1 MSKILLIAEKPK
13 QCKKLVE
20 AFEKNAKKN
29 YGYYEG
35 EKFIFTYAIGHL
47 LNIPVKE
54 FAKTIDE
61 LPYSFKVNRNNCVDE
76 YVVVDDKV
84 KQYDTIIKLLKRDDV
99 NEVVCATDFD
109 AEGET
114 IYREVIENSKI
125 QLKKQTRLE
134 IKSLTP
140 KSLNSQFIIR
150 KDISEYEGLRLRAYA
165 RAYSDWLI
173 GINSSQA
180 YFMKTKKPASIG
192 RVVTP
197 VLKLIYD
204 REKEVNNFISTPYYR
219 LYFPIEI
226 NGEIYNLENKNH
238 KFDSEDDCNEWL
250 ANYSFPVN
258 IDISKIEKKSNPP
271 KFHNLKTIQE
281 FASNKLGLSPKETL
295 SIIQALYEKGCITYP
310 RTDTSNISIET
321 AEELNSLYGNTKYN
335 DTNINEK
342 LSESSVGE
350 VGSHEGIT
358 LTGIDV
364 DLDSNTDMY
373 IIFTEIQKVFYSNFF
388 NVAKAEETKISV
400 LLGDLSYACTFNDLV
415 DKGYLE
421 IYDDKPFSNLIEEEL
436 NLTDMNVNEALVK
449 KHMTTSPKL
458 FTNATLLSKMENIH
472 VDITDD
478 ELKKV
483 SKENK
488 GLGTP
493 ATRGDII
500 DKLFDNKYIELSKKK
515 IITTKLGREIIE
527 NLSKV
532 NSPLLNVDYTSK
544 IETELSKVEENLEFE
559 SFIKA
564 TDRLCERIVTEFK
577 NSNIEE
583 YKEKENIVGVCPLC
597 KGNVVGIRSKY
608 GNYYSCNSEL
618 CDFKLQSYYTFTDT
632 DVTKLLNGKSTSTK
646 TLKNK
651 DNKQYKVKFKLNG
664 EKLEREFVNKKKG

>member
-13 QCKKLVE
+13 QCKKLIE
-20 AFEKNAKKN
+20 AFEKKAKKN

-47 LNIPVKE
+47 LNIPLKE
-54 FAKTIDE
+54 FVKSIDE
-61 LPYSFKVNRNNCVDE
+61 LPYSFKVDRNNCVDE
-76 YVVVDDKV
+76 YFVADDKV
-84 KQYDTIIKLLKRDDV
+84 KQYETIVKLLKRDDI

-114 IYREVIENSKI
+114 IYREVIEKSKI

-140 KSLNSQFIIR
+140 KSLNSQFNIR
-150 KDISEYEGLRLRAYA
+150 KDICEYEGLRLRAYA

-204 REKEVNNFISTPYYR
+204 RERAVNNFISTPYYR
-219 LYFPIEI
+219 VYFPIEI

-238 KFDSEDDCNEWL
+238 KFDSEEACNKWL

-258 IDISKIEKKSNPP
+258 VDISKIEKKSNPP

-281 FASNKLGLSPKETL
+281 FGSNKLGLSPKETL
-295 SIIQALYEKGCITYP
+295 SIIQELYEKGCITYP

-321 AEELNSLYGNTKYN
+321 AEELNNLYGNTKYN
-335 DTNINEK
+335 DTYINEK

-364 DLDSNTDMY
+364 DLNSNTNMY

-400 LLGDLSYACTFNDLV
+400 LLSDLTYACTFNDLV
-415 DKGYLE
+415 EKGYLE

-436 NLTDMNVNEALVK
+436 NLTDVNVNETLVK

-493 ATRGDII
+493 ATRGDLI

-515 IITTKLGREIIE
+515 IITTNLGREIIE

-544 IETELSKVEENLEFE
+544 IETELAKVEENLEFE

-564 TDRLCERIVTEFK
+564 TDRLCERIVNEFK

-583 YKEKENIVGVCPLC
+583 YKEEQIIMGSCPVC
-597 KGNVVGIRSKY
+597 KDNVVSKKSKY
-608 GNYYSCNSEL
+608 GNYYLCNSEL
-618 CDFKLQSYYTFTDT
+618 CDFKLQSYYGFTDT

-651 DNKQYKVKFKLNG
+651 DNKQYRAKFRLNG
-664 EKLEREFVNKKKG
+664 NKVEREFVNKKKG

>member
-1 MSKILLIAEKPK
+1 MGKILLIAEKPS
-13 QCKKLVE
+13 QCKKLVD

-29 YGYYEG
+29 HGFYEG
-35 EKFIFTYAIGHL
+35 NRYIFTYAIGHL

-54 FAKTIDE
+54 FVKSIDE
-61 LPYSFKVNRNNCVDE
+61 LPYTFNVNRDNCIDE
-76 YVVVDDKV
+76 YTVSGDKV
-84 KQYDTIIKLLKRDDV
+84 KQYNIIVKLLKRSDID
-99 NEVVCATDFD
+99 EVVCATDFD

-114 IYREVIENSKI
+114 IYREVIESSKVRL
-125 QLKKQTRLE
+125 QKQTRLE

-140 KSLNSQFIIR
+140 KSLKSQFEIR
-150 KDISEYEGLRLRAYA
+150 KDICEYEGLRLRAYA

-180 YFMKTKKPASIG
+180 YFMKTKKSVSIG

-204 REKEVNNFISTPYYR
+204 REKAVNNFISTPYYR
-219 LYFPIEI
+219 IYFPIKIE
-226 NGEIYNLENKNH
+226 GKVYKLENQNH
-238 KFDSEDDCNEWL
+238 KFDSEVTCNEWL
-250 ANYSFPVN
+250 ANLNFPMTV
-258 IDISKIEKKSNPP
+258 DVSKIEKKSNPP
-271 KFHNLKTIQE
+271 KFHNLKSIQE
-281 FASNKLGLSPKETL
+281 FGSNKLGLSPKETL
-295 SIIQALYEKGCITYP
+295 SIIQGLYEKGCITYP
-310 RTDTSNISIET
+310 RTDTSNISIDT

-335 DTNINEK
+335 DININKK
-342 LSESSVGE
+342 LSESSIGE

-358 LTGIDV
+358 LTGTNV
-364 DLDSNTDMY
+364 ELDSNSDMH
-373 IIFTEIQKVFYSNFF
+373 IIFTEIQKVFYSNFL

-400 LLGDLSYACTFNDLV
+400 SLNDLTYSCTFNELV
-415 DKGYLE
+415 NKGYLE
-421 IYDDKPFSNLIEEEL
+421 IYDDKPFANLIDGQL
-436 NLTDMNVNEALVK
+436 SLTDINVNEALVK

-472 VDITDD
+472 IDINDE

-493 ATRGDII
+493 ATRGDLI
-500 DKLFDNKYIELSKKK
+500 DKLFDNKYVELSKSKLT
-515 IITTKLGREIIE
+515 TTKLGREIIE

-532 NSPLLNVDYTSK
+532 NSPLLNVEYTSK
-544 IETELSKVEENLEFE
+544 IESELSKVEENLEFE

-583 YKEKENIVGVCPLC
+583 YKEEENVMGICPVCKEDIVS
-597 KGNVVGIRSKY
+597 KKSKY
-608 GNYYSCNSEL
+608 GDYYVCNSDL
-618 CDFKLQSYYTFTDT
+618 CDFKLQSYYGFTET

-646 TLKNK
+646 ILKNK
-651 DNKQYKVKFKLNG
+651 DNKQYKAKFKLNG
-664 EKLEREFVNKKKG
+664 DKLEREFINKK